1 MQFVLKGHLYCAA
14 GGDTGQGVSAII
26 PWKLPSYYSSF
37 MPGEGEGEGVR
48 GRVEEGGKIGFRFR
62 WIVCTK
68 SGSPTIKHENLQ
80 KVHWATGPTF

>member
-37 MPGEGEGEGVR
+37 MPGEGGRGGDR
-48 GRVEEGGKIGFRFR
+48 GRVGEGGKIGFSFR
-62 WIVCTK
+62 RIVCTLYIVRFPDMK
-68 SGSPTIKHENLQ
+68 TCKKCVGQPD
-80 KVHWATGPTF
+80 

>member
-37 MPGEGEGEGVR
+37 MPGKEGWGGREGGKSSEEGKER
-48 GRVEEGGKIGFRFR
+48 REGGKI
-62 WIVCTK
+62 
-68 SGSPTIKHENLQ
+68 
-80 KVHWATGPTF
+80 